1 MFRKDDNMSTSASV
15 FQMDTFGKLTGIRV
29 HMDGNLEQLGVTLYH
44 YYDHMTMSKVIE
56 QGISQMKTIM
66 SYPSHSR

>member
-1 MFRKDDNMSTSASV
+1 MSTSASV

-44 YYDHMTMSKVIE
+44 YYDHMTMSKVI
-56 QGISQMKTIM
+56 
-66 SYPSHSR
+66 